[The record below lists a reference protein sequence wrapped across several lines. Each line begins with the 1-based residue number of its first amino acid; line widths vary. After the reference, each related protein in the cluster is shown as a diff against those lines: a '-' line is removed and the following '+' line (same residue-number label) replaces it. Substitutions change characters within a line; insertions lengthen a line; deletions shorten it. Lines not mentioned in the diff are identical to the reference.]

1 LSGAVHGGQ
10 QPVVGAHVYLFAANT
25 TGYGGAGIAASS
37 GNASLSLL
45 TSGAGTT
52 LDSSGGATT
61 GDYFVTTDASGNFS
75 ITGDYT
81 CVAGAQV
88 YLYALGGNP
97 GSGVNSAAGL
107 MAALGSCPGT
117 AGTSGN
123 AFSSSVYVVINE
135 VSTVA
140 AAYAMAGF
148 ATDATHVGSSGTVL
162 AQTGIANA
170 FANAANLETLGTGV
184 ALATTPASNA
194 VVPQAEI
201 NTLGNILAACLNSTA
216 PGTTACTTLLTN
228 AESNGSTG
236 TAPTDTATAAIN
248 IAHNPGSNIAA
259 LYPLGSGTPPFAPAL
274 TSAPNDFTIGLYISG
289 GGLNLAQNIAVDG
302 TGTIWVV
309 NASNSV
315 AEFANS
321 SAAISPSTG
330 GFYGIGGYTGI
341 EEPFDVAIDTLNNAW
356 ISNPNTSYVTELN
369 SVGTA
374 ATGSPFSTGTNTRP
388 TYLAIDGSN
397 NVWITNDSVHGISIV
412 KLSSA
417 GGVVSG
423 VGYTGGGLFTPY
435 GIAID
440 GTAANNVWV
449 ADQNTSSISEFSSA
463 GVANV
468 NSPYTAGGISG
479 PINIAV
485 DGAGHV
491 WIPNIN
497 ATITV
502 LSNTGAALSGTSGYS
517 GGGLATG
524 DTIAMDGAGN
534 AWLGN
539 ANSSVST
546 VSEFSN
552 AGVPL
557 STSFGYGSASLKGG
571 ASCVAVDGSGDIWI
585 GTGNAT
591 HIVELIG
598 AGVPV
603 VTPLAVGVKNNTLG
617 TRP

>member
-1 LSGAVHGGQ
+1 
-10 QPVVGAHVYLFAANT
+10 
-25 TGYGGAGIAASS
+25 
-37 GNASLSLL
+37 
-45 TSGAGTT
+45 
-52 LDSSGGATT
+52 
-61 GDYFVTTDASGNFS
+61 
-75 ITGDYT
+75 
-81 CVAGAQV
+81 
-88 YLYALGGNP
+88 
-97 GSGVNSAAGL
+97 
-107 MAALGSCPGT
+107 
-117 AGTSGN
+117 
-123 AFSSSVYVVINE
+123 
-135 VSTVA
+135 
-140 AAYAMAGF
+140 
-148 ATDATHVGSSGTVL
+148 
-162 AQTGIANA
+162 
-170 FANAANLETLGTGV
+170 
-184 ALATTPASNA
+184 
-194 VVPQAEI
+194 
-201 NTLGNILAACLNSTA
+201 
-216 PGTTACTTLLTN
+216 
-228 AESNGSTG
+228 
-236 TAPTDTATAAIN
+236 
-248 IAHNPGSNIAA
+248 
-259 LYPLGSGTPPFAPAL
+259 
-274 TSAPNDFTIGLYISG
+274 
-289 GGLNLAQNIAVDG
+289 
-302 TGTIWVV
+302 
-309 NASNSV
+309 
-315 AEFANS
+315 
-321 SAAISPSTG
+321 
-330 GFYGIGGYTGI
+330 
-341 EEPFDVAIDTLNNAW
+341 
-356 ISNPNTSYVTELN
+356 
-369 SVGTA
+369 
-374 ATGSPFSTGTNTRP
+374 
-388 TYLAIDGSN
+388 
-397 NVWITNDSVHGISIV
+397 
-412 KLSSA
+412 
-417 GGVVSG
+417 VVSG